1 MKSLSKIIRSPR
13 GTLNEFDFGDFE
25 IKRMFVVSD
34 VPVGSTRGYHAH
46 KQTTQYLCCI
56 NGSIEVTIDD
66 GLKRSKYLLRK
77 SEYLYQEKL
86 MWAEIT
92 FLTEDA
98 KLLTVCSTKHNENDY
113 IRDYEE
119 FKRWK
124 NC

>member
-1 MKSLSKIIRSPR
+1 MS
-13 GTLNEFDFGDFE
+13 N
-25 IKRMFVVSD
+25 
-34 VPVGSTRGYHAH
+34 
-46 KQTTQYLCCI
+46 LCCI

-66 GLKRSKYLLRK
+66 GVKRSKYLLRK